1 MDTHFDKKDI
11 LKANNKP
18 FFSQKRKMSVSSIPL
33 KKILGANFLNSSKDN
48 SLKLLRNNFLGT
60 KDFKSKTGYN

>member
-11 LKANNKP
+11 LKANNKHK
-18 FFSQKRKMSVSSIPL
+18 KRMRSVSSIPL